1 MLVSKANIV
10 FFILHH
16 LYRSAGADCFE
27 DFGDVDFGGVAFEA
41 GVAEDGAEGLG
52 GCDLAD
58 GGFGDVVCEAGDEVA
73 VVDVIDF
80 EVFDGFGFDGER
92 ERDAPIDEAA
102 EEEVHVGATVL
113 DVADLLDEVL
123 LGDFAGGV
131 IDVLHVGVVNFQ
143 DAETAVRV

>member
-1 MLVSKANIV
+1 M
-10 FFILHH
+10 
-16 LYRSAGADCFE
+16 
-27 DFGDVDFGGVAFEA
+27 
-41 GVAEDGAEGLG
+41 
-52 GCDLAD
+52 AD

-102 EEEVHVGATVL
+102 EEDVHVGAVVL
-113 DVADLLDEVL
+113 DVADLFDEVL

-143 DAETAVRV
+143 DAEAAVRV